1 MLSNQFIFY
10 YTEERSFMPYINFS
24 EDDLYRANNADL
36 VSYLVGCG
44 NHVKRVG
51 STYQYIYTD
60 GSGTHD
66 SVTIH
71 GGKWYDQKNQCGGYA
86 VKFLQEFL
94 GFSFQDSVL
103 ELLGGYCSAQTVK
116 PISRELSA
124 PIMKPFELP
133 EPNSDMRRVF
143 AYLTKQRFI
152 DPQIISHFAH
162 EHKIYED
169 GKYHNAVFVGMD
181 ENGAPKQASL
191 RSTISFGK
199 TFRLTV
205 AGSDTNYSFS
215 HFGSD
220 EKLFVFEAPI
230 DMLSFITLY
239 QKDWKD
245 HSYIAMNG
253 IYESAVLKALESHA
267 DLQSVYLC
275 TDNDTGGIEA
285 AERLRDILHEH
296 GYTNIYRIAPQQKDW
311 NDSLKQLHGAEYLPA
326 VPHERKELYLQS
338 ISELNEIKINTNRIA
353 NDLIAA
359 YNSAD
364 RKRLAE
370 FSVAASEYFLK
381 IAGEEFPLEQMKNR
395 LTNEYKAYQDKGTA
409 ATKLGKLQNAM
420 TAGLEQ
426 LRKPS
431 QTAAELK
438 ITARKLYDI
447 ANHALRL
454 STEETL
460 VQRTKQKEMPEE
472 VPSDEPLMSM
482 SG

>member
-1 MLSNQFIFY
+1 
-10 YTEERSFMPYINFS
+10 MPYINFA

-36 VSYLVGCG
+36 VSYLGGCG
-44 NHVKRVG
+44 GHVKKVG

-71 GGKWYDQKNQCGGYA
+71 GGKWYDHKNQRGGYA

-94 GFSFQDSVL
+94 GFSFQDAVV
-103 ELLGGYCSAQTVK
+103 ELLGGHCSAQTVSSPRTAPK
-116 PISRELSA
+116 P
-124 PIMKPFELP
+124 MVKPFELP
-133 EPNSDMRRVF
+133 EANSNMRRVF

-169 GKYHNAVFVGMD
+169 GKYHNAVFVRID
-181 ENGAPKQASL
+181 ENGVPKQASV
-191 RSTISFGK
+191 RSTLSFGK
-199 TFRLTV
+199 TFRITV
-205 AGSDTNYSFS
+205 ANSDTKYSFS
-215 HFGSD
+215 YFGND
-220 EKLFVFEAPI
+220 EKLFIFEAPI

-239 QKDWKD
+239 QKDWQQ

-253 IYESAVLKALESHA
+253 VYESAVLKALEKHSE
-267 DLQSVYLC
+267 LQSVYLC
-275 TDNDTGGIEA
+275 TDNDEGGIDA

-296 GYTNIYRIAPQQKDW
+296 GYTDIFRNAPQLKDW
-311 NDSLKQLHGAEYLPA
+311 NEQLKQLHGAEFLPA
-326 VPHERKELYLQS
+326 VPHKRKELYLQS
-338 ISELNEIKINTNRIA
+338 VAGLNEIKINPNRIA
-353 NDLIAA
+353 NDLIAI

-364 RKRLAE
+364 HIWLAE
-370 FSVAASEYFLK
+370 FSVAASEHFLK

-395 LTNEYKAYQDKGTA
+395 LTNEYKCYQDKGTA
-409 ATKLGKLQNAM
+409 ATKLGKLQSAM
-420 TAGLEQ
+420 KAGLEQ

-431 QTAAELK
+431 QTPSELK

-447 ANHALRL
+447 ADHALRL
-454 STEETL
+454 STEETFT
-460 VQRTKQKEMPEE
+460 QRAEQKKTSEE

>member
-1 MLSNQFIFY
+1 
-10 YTEERSFMPYINFS
+10 MPYINFS

-36 VSYLVGCG
+36 VSYLGGCG
-44 NHVKRVG
+44 SRVKRVG

-60 GSGTHD
+60 GLGTHD

-71 GGKWYDQKNQCGGYA
+71 GGKWYDHKNQRGGYA

-94 GFSFQDSVL
+94 GFSFQDSVI
-103 ELLGGYCSAQTVK
+103 ELLGGHCSAQTQNRVYREPPKSMVK
-116 PISRELSA
+116 P
-124 PIMKPFELP
+124 FNLP

-152 DPQIISHFAH
+152 SPDIISYFAH

-169 GKYHNAVFVGMD
+169 GKYHNVVFVGMD
-181 ENGAPKQASL
+181 ETGTAKQASV
-191 RSTISFGK
+191 RSTLSFGK
-199 TFRLTV
+199 TFRITV
-205 AGSDTNYSFS
+205 ANSDTKYSFS
-215 HFGSD
+215 HFGND
-220 EKLFVFEAPI
+220 EKLFIFEAPI

-239 QKDWKD
+239 QKDWQQ

-253 IYESAVLKALESHA
+253 VYESAVLKALENHT
-267 DLQSVYLC
+267 DLRSVYLC
-275 TDNDTGGIEA
+275 TDNDAGGIEA
-285 AERLRDILHEH
+285 AERLRDILVEH
-296 GYTNIYRIAPQQKDW
+296 GYTDIFRIMPQQKDW
-311 NDSLKQLHGAEYLPA
+311 NECLKQRYSAEYLPA
-326 VPHERKELYLQS
+326 VPHECKELYLQS
-338 ISELNEIKINTNRIA
+338 IADLNEMKINPNRIA
-353 NDLIAA
+353 ADLIAA

-364 RKRLAE
+364 RIRLAE
-370 FSVAASEYFLK
+370 FSLAASEHFLK
-381 IAGEEFPLEQMKNR
+381 IAGEEFPLDRMKNR
-395 LTNEYKAYQDKGTA
+395 LTNEYRCYQDKGTV

-447 ANHALRL
+447 ADHALRL

-460 VQRTKQKEMPEE
+460 VQRAEQKETSEE
-472 VPSDEPLMSM
+472 TPSDESFQMSM

>member
-1 MLSNQFIFY
+1 
-10 YTEERSFMPYINFS
+10 MPYINFS

-36 VSYLVGCG
+36 VSYLGGCG
-44 NHVKRVG
+44 GRVKRVG

-71 GGKWYDQKNQCGGYA
+71 GGKWYDHKNQRGGYA

-94 GFSFQDSVL
+94 GFSFQDAVV
-103 ELLGGYCSAQTVK
+103 ELLGGHCSAQTVSSPK
-116 PISRELSA
+116 AA
-124 PIMKPFELP
+124 PKSVVKPFELP
-133 EPNSDMRRVF
+133 QANSDMRRVF

-162 EHKIYED
+162 EHKIYEEK
-169 GKYHNAVFVGMD
+169 KYHNVVFVGTD
-181 ENGAPKQASL
+181 ENGTPKQASV

-215 HFGSD
+215 HFGND
-220 EKLFVFEAPI
+220 GKLFVFEAPI

-239 QKDWKD
+239 QKDWQQ
-245 HSYIAMNG
+245 HSYISMNG
-253 IYESAVLKALESHA
+253 VYESAVLKALESHS
-267 DLQSVYLC
+267 DLQAVYLC
-275 TDNDTGGIEA
+275 TDNDEGGIEA
-285 AERLRDILHEH
+285 AERLRDILAEK
-296 GYTNIYRIAPQQKDW
+296 GYTDLYRIAPQQKDW
-311 NDSLKQLHGAEYLPA
+311 NESLKQLRGAEFLPA
-326 VPHERKELYLQS
+326 VPHDRKELYLQS
-338 ISELNEIKINTNRIA
+338 VAELNDMKINPNRIA
-353 NDLIAA
+353 ADLIAA

-364 RKRLAE
+364 RIRLAE
-370 FSVAASEYFLK
+370 FSVAASEHFLK
-381 IAGEEFPLEQMKNR
+381 IAGEEFPLDMMKNR
-395 LTNEYKAYQDKGTA
+395 LTNEYKAYQDKGSISV
-409 ATKLGKLQNAM
+409 KLGKLQSAM
-420 TAGLEQ
+420 SAGLEQ

-447 ANHALRL
+447 ADHALRL

-460 VQRTKQKEMPEE
+460 VQRTEQKETSEE
-472 VPSDEPLMSM
+472 VSSDESFQMSM

>member
-1 MLSNQFIFY
+1 
-10 YTEERSFMPYINFS
+10 MPYINFS

-36 VSYLVGCG
+36 VSYLGGCG
-44 NHVKRVG
+44 GHVKKVG

-71 GGKWYDQKNQCGGYA
+71 GGKWYDHKNQRGGYA

-94 GFSFQDSVL
+94 GFSFQDSVI
-103 ELLGGYCSAQTVK
+103 ELLDGHCTSQTQNRVYREPPK
-116 PISRELSA
+116 PVV
-124 PIMKPFELP
+124 KPFELP

-152 DPQIISHFAH
+152 SPDIISHFAH

-181 ENGAPKQASL
+181 ENGVPKQASV
-191 RSTISFGK
+191 RSTLSFGK
-199 TFRLTV
+199 TFRITV
-205 AGSDTNYSFS
+205 ANSNTQYSFS
-215 HFGSD
+215 HFGNG

-239 QKDWKD
+239 QKDWED

-253 IYESAVLKALESHA
+253 VYESAVLKALENHS
-267 DLQSVYLC
+267 DLRSVYLC
-275 TDNDTGGIEA
+275 TDSDEGGIDA
-285 AERLRDILHEH
+285 AERLRDILYEH
-296 GYTNIYRIAPQQKDW
+296 GYEEIFRIAPQLKDW
-311 NDSLKQLHGAEYLPA
+311 NESLKQLHGAEFLPA

-338 ISELNEIKINTNRIA
+338 VTDLNEMVINPNRIA
-353 NDLIAA
+353 ADIITI

-364 RKRLAE
+364 RIRLAE
-370 FSVAASEYFLK
+370 FSVAASEHFLK
-381 IAGEEFPLEQMKNR
+381 IAGEEFPLNLMKNR

-409 ATKLGKLQNAM
+409 ATKLCKLQSAM

-447 ANHALRL
+447 ADHALRL
-454 STEETL
+454 ATEETL
-460 VQRTKQKEMPEE
+460 AQRAEQKETPEE
-472 VPSDEPLMSM
+472 TPSNEPLMSM
-482 SG
+482 SV

>member
-1 MLSNQFIFY
+1 
-10 YTEERSFMPYINFS
+10 MPYINFS

-36 VSYLVGCG
+36 VSYLGGCG
-44 NHVKRVG
+44 SRVKRVG

-60 GSGTHD
+60 GLGTHD

-71 GGKWYDQKNQCGGYA
+71 GGKWYDHKNQRGGYA

-94 GFSFQDSVL
+94 GFSFQDSVI
-103 ELLGGYCSAQTVK
+103 ELLGGHCSAQTQNRVYREPPKSMVK
-116 PISRELSA
+116 P
-124 PIMKPFELP
+124 FNLP

-152 DPQIISHFAH
+152 SPDIISYFAH

-169 GKYHNAVFVGMD
+169 GKYHNVVFVGMD
-181 ENGAPKQASL
+181 ETGTAKQASV
-191 RSTISFGK
+191 RSTLSFGK
-199 TFRLTV
+199 TFRITV
-205 AGSDTNYSFS
+205 ANSDTKYSFS
-215 HFGSD
+215 HFGND
-220 EKLFVFEAPI
+220 EKLFIFEAPI

-239 QKDWKD
+239 QKDWQQ

-253 IYESAVLKALESHA
+253 VYESAVLKALESHA

-296 GYTNIYRIAPQQKDW
+296 GYGDIFRIAPQLKDW
-311 NDSLKQLHGAEYLPA
+311 NECLKQLHGAEYLPA
-326 VPHERKELYLQS
+326 VPHERKKLYLQCV
-338 ISELNEIKINTNRIA
+338 SELDEMKINPNRIA
-353 NDLIAA
+353 ADLIAA

-364 RKRLAE
+364 RIRLAE
-370 FSVAASEYFLK
+370 FSLAASEHFLK
-381 IAGEEFPLEQMKNR
+381 IAGVDFPLDKMKDR
-395 LTNEYKAYQDKGTA
+395 LSAEYKCYQDKGSVSV
-409 ATKLGKLQNAM
+409 KLGKLQSAI

-431 QTAAELK
+431 QTIAELK

-447 ANHALRL
+447 ADHALRL

-460 VQRTKQKEMPEE
+460 VHRAEQKETSEE
-472 VPSDEPLMSM
+472 VPSDEPFRMSM

>member
-1 MLSNQFIFY
+1 
-10 YTEERSFMPYINFS
+10 MPYINFS

-36 VSYLVGCG
+36 VSYLGGCG
-44 NHVKRVG
+44 GHVKKVG

-71 GGKWYDQKNQCGGYA
+71 GGKWYDHKNQRGGYA

-94 GFSFQDSVL
+94 GFSFQDSVI
-103 ELLGGYCSAQTVK
+103 ELLGGHCNAETVQPVPREPPK
-116 PISRELSA
+116 PIV
-124 PIMKPFELP
+124 KPFELP

-152 DPQIISHFAH
+152 DPQVISHFAH

-181 ENGAPKQASL
+181 ENGTAKQASV
-191 RSTISFGK
+191 RSTLSFGK
-199 TFRLTV
+199 TFRITV
-205 AGSDTNYSFS
+205 TNSDTKYSFS
-215 HFGSD
+215 HFGND
-220 EKLFVFEAPI
+220 EKLFIFEAPI

-239 QKDWKD
+239 QKDWQQ
-245 HSYIAMNG
+245 HSYVAMNG
-253 IYESAVLKALESHA
+253 VYESAVLKALENHV
-267 DLQSVYLC
+267 DLRSVYLC
-275 TDNDTGGIEA
+275 TDNDEGGIEA

-296 GYTNIYRIAPQQKDW
+296 GYADIFRIAPQQKDW
-311 NDSLKQLHGAEYLPA
+311 NECLKQCYGAEFLPA
-326 VPHERKELYLQS
+326 VPHERRELYLQNVS
-338 ISELNEIKINTNRIA
+338 ALNEMKINPNRIA
-353 NDLIAA
+353 ADLIAA

-364 RKRLAE
+364 RIRLAE
-370 FSVAASEYFLK
+370 FSLAASEHLLK
-381 IAGEEFPLEQMKNR
+381 ISGVDFPLDQMKNR
-395 LTNEYKAYQDKGTA
+395 LTNEYRCYQDKGTV
-409 ATKLGKLQNAM
+409 ATKISKLQNAM
-420 TAGLEQ
+420 TAGLDQ

-447 ANHALRL
+447 ADHALRL

-460 VQRTKQKEMPEE
+460 VQRAEQKETSEE
-472 VPSDEPLMSM
+472 VPSDEPQMSM

>member
-1 MLSNQFIFY
+1 
-10 YTEERSFMPYINFS
+10 MPYINFS
-24 EDDLYRANNADL
+24 EDDLYRANTADL
-36 VSYLVGCG
+36 VSYLEQRGER
-44 NHVKRVG
+44 VKRVG
-51 STYQYIYTD
+51 STYKYIYTD

-71 GGKWYDQKNQCGGYA
+71 GGKWYDHKNQHGGYA

-94 GFSFQDSVL
+94 GFSFQDSVI
-103 ELLGGYCSAQTVK
+103 ELLGGHCSAQTQNHVYREPPK
-116 PISRELSA
+116 PVV
-124 PIMKPFELP
+124 KPFELP

-152 DPQIISHFAH
+152 SPDIISHFAH

-181 ENGAPKQASL
+181 ENGAPKQASV
-191 RSTISFGK
+191 RSTLSFGK
-199 TFRLTV
+199 TFRITV
-205 AGSDTNYSFS
+205 ASSDTNYSFS
-215 HFGSD
+215 HFGND

-239 QKDWKD
+239 QKDWQQ

-253 IYESAVLKALESHA
+253 VYESAVLKALENHS

-275 TDNDTGGIEA
+275 TDNDEGGIDA

-296 GYTNIYRIAPQQKDW
+296 GYTNIFRIAPQLKDW
-311 NDSLKQLHGAEYLPA
+311 NECLKQRYGAEFLPA
-326 VPHERKELYLQS
+326 VPHERRELYLQS
-338 ISELNEIKINTNRIA
+338 VAELNEMKINPNRIA
-353 NDLIAA
+353 ADLIAA

-364 RKRLAE
+364 RIRLAE
-370 FSVAASEYFLK
+370 FSVAASEHFLK
-381 IAGEEFPLEQMKNR
+381 IAGEEFPLEKMKNQ
-395 LTNEYKAYQDKGTA
+395 LTAEYKCYQDKGSISV
-409 ATKLGKLQNAM
+409 KLSKLQSAM

-431 QTAAELK
+431 QTTAELK

-447 ANHALRL
+447 ADHALRL

-460 VQRTKQKEMPEE
+460 AQRVEQKETSEE
-472 VPSDEPLMSM
+472 VPSDEPQYSQVMSC
-482 SG
+482 

>member
-1 MLSNQFIFY
+1 
-10 YTEERSFMPYINFS
+10 MPYINFS

-36 VSYLVGCG
+36 VSYLGGCG
-44 NHVKRVG
+44 GRVKRVG

-71 GGKWYDQKNQCGGYA
+71 GGKWYDHKNQRGGYA

-94 GFSFQDSVL
+94 GFSFQDSVI
-103 ELLGGYCSAQTVK
+103 ELLGGHCSAQTQNCVYREPPK
-116 PISRELSA
+116 PVV
-124 PIMKPFELP
+124 KPFELP

-169 GKYHNAVFVGMD
+169 GKYHNAVFVVMD
-181 ENGAPKQASL
+181 ENGAPKQASV
-191 RSTISFGK
+191 RSTLSFGK
-199 TFRLTV
+199 TFRIAV

-215 HFGSD
+215 HFGND

-239 QKDWKD
+239 QKGWKN

-253 IYESAVLKALESHA
+253 VYESAVLKALESHA

-285 AERLRDILHEH
+285 AERLRDILREH
-296 GYTNIYRIAPQQKDW
+296 GYTDIYRIAPQLKDW
-311 NDSLKQLHGAEYLPA
+311 NEMLKQRYGAEYLSA
-326 VPHERKELYLQS
+326 VPHESRELYLQS
-338 ISELNEIKINTNRIA
+338 VSELTEMKINPNRIA
-353 NDLIAA
+353 NDLIAV
-359 YNSAD
+359 YNSTN
-364 RKRLAE
+364 RIRLAE
-370 FSVAASEYFLK
+370 FSLAASEHFLK
-381 IAGEEFPLEQMKNR
+381 IAGEEFPLDKMKNR
-395 LTNEYKAYQDKGTA
+395 LSSEYKCYQDKGSISI
-409 ATKLGKLQNAM
+409 KLGKLQNAM

-454 STEETL
+454 AAEETL
-460 VQRTKQKEMPEE
+460 VQRAEQKKRQRKFPRTN
-472 VPSDEPLMSM
+472 LNIRK
-482 SG
+482 